1 MSGRCCGVSVLVL
14 HADSLVRP
22 SLADLYT
29 VVCSNRSVYI
39 FSWPTC
45 LRLFFLICFCF
56 TFYLLSIVLFLFIC
70 LSRNFTR
77 TRSHVSLPLS
87 SFSLFCSL
95 FVSLLHLPLQ
105 FFSSKFFI
113 LSSFSLLSLPHVH
126 ARTPST
132 CPLPLTIEQSMARR
146 THKAQ
151 DVRWTMQ

>member
-1 MSGRCCGVSVLVL
+1 MLIL
-14 HADSLVRP
+14 WYAHP
-22 SLADLYT
+22 SLICTQSCAAI
-29 VVCSNRSVYI
+29 VVFI
-39 FSWPTC
+39 FSHG
-45 LRLFFLICFCF
+45 RHVSDSFFLICFCF